1 MQTLFFTDI
10 MQFSLGYRLKK
21 TTYMDFYFCS
31 IYKRFSV
38 SLDVTVF
45 TCILF
50 TLCSII
56 ISRTASHLIID
67 FGLKHSGDG
76 HTPPHHTAL
85 KTDWFVN
92 YPCWF
97 STEQFTFHTF
107 KLILNSAFHFCIS
120 FTGCINY
127 RLHTL
132 HHCFSSGSPCAP
144 LVFVSLPSCPISVWP
159 LRSVWL
165 HAGGS
170 CSTDFSSPV
179 HILPTTALA
188 PLKSRFFVFSVRKWD
203 RGHLR
208 VKSVIQ
214 LNPRS

>member
-1 MQTLFFTDI
+1 
-10 MQFSLGYRLKK
+10 
-21 TTYMDFYFCS
+21 MDFYFCS

-50 TLCSII
+50 TFCSII
-56 ISRTASHLIID
+56 ISRTVSHLITD
-67 FGLKHSGDG
+67 FGLNHSGDG
-76 HTPPHHTAL
+76 HTPPDHTAL
-85 KTDWFVN
+85 KTDWFVG

-132 HHCFSSGSPCAP
+132 HHLLQFRLTLCTTCFCESAIMSNQCLPPQKRMAACRGLMLYGLLLSGPYFAHHC
-144 LVFVSLPSCPISVWP
+144 LGTVEE
-159 LRSVWL
+159 
-165 HAGGS
+165 
-170 CSTDFSSPV
+170 
-179 HILPTTALA
+179 
-188 PLKSRFFVFSVRKWD
+188 
-203 RGHLR
+203 
-208 VKSVIQ
+208 
-214 LNPRS
+214 

>member
-1 MQTLFFTDI
+1 
-10 MQFSLGYRLKK
+10 MQFSLGYRFKK

-50 TLCSII
+50 TFCSII
-56 ISRTASHLIID
+56 ISASHLITNS
-67 FGLKHSGDG
+67 GLKHSGDG
-76 HTPPHHTAL
+76 HTPHCTENWLVRQLSLLVQYWIVYFSHIFIFAYPLLGAST
-85 KTDWFVN
+85 TD
-92 YPCWF
+92 
-97 STEQFTFHTF
+97 FTLF
-107 KLILNSAFHFCIS
+107 II
-120 FTGCINY
+120 
-127 RLHTL
+127 
-132 HHCFSSGSPCAP
+132 CFSSGSPCAP

-188 PLKSRFFVFSVRKWD
+188 PLKSRFFVFSMRKWK
-203 RGHLR
+203 RGHL
-208 VKSVIQ
+208 Q